1 MPFPSRTILAFS
13 SEAFY
18 VRIVRLI
25 RLALAA
31 AFTSA
36 LVFAPGLAAASPVDL
51 RSIRVTNAAAFG
63 RVGGAEV
70 KLTLDP
76 DLQRAATRILT
87 NSSAHEGAIV
97 ASDVRTGRILA
108 WATRGDRDYV
118 VAPFA
123 PSASLFKIVTTSAL
137 LESGRVNTATRECYE
152 GGEHAIVP
160 ADLERRGSTCSS
172 LGDALGTSINLVFA
186 RLAKKHLS
194 PPEIRRKA
202 AELGFSGAV
211 PIDVNITPSE
221 LVIPDDPFG
230 MARASAG
237 FWNGRLS
244 PLGALFAMQTI
255 ANDGER
261 VRLAI
266 LDRGGPTPRVSAG
279 RAMSVGV
286 AASMT
291 RMLEITTRR
300 GTAAKAFRRPDGTP
314 ALPSISVAAKTG
326 TLIGG
331 KPTRMYSWFAAFAP
345 STKPEIAITV
355 MLGNDIRWT
364 TKANIVGRQVLE
376 AYFGIAPAKAVAAAA
391 SPTKRKR

>member
-1 MPFPSRTILAFS
+1 VRPIRFIFTAALAS
-13 SEAFY
+13 A
-18 VRIVRLI
+18 
-25 RLALAA
+25 LALA
-31 AFTSA
+31 
-36 LVFAPGLAAASPVDL
+36 PCLAAASPVDL
-51 RSIRVTNAAAFG
+51 RSIRVTNEAAFG

-108 WATRGDRDYV
+108 WVTRGDRDYV

-123 PSASLFKIVTTSAL
+123 PSASLFKIVTASAL
-137 LESGRVNTATRECYE
+137 LEGGRVNPSTRECYE

-160 ADLERRGSTCSS
+160 ADLERRGSACSS
-172 LGDALGTSINLVFA
+172 LGEALGSSINLVFA

-194 PPEIRRKA
+194 PPSIRRKA
-202 AELGFSGAV
+202 AELGFSGEV
-211 PIDVNITPSE
+211 PIDVNVAPSE
-221 LVIPDDPFG
+221 LTIPDDPFG

-266 LDRGGPTPRVSAG
+266 LDHGDPPLRASAG

-291 RMLEITTRR
+291 RMLELTTRR
-300 GTAAKAFRRPDGTP
+300 GTAAKAFKRPDGTP

-331 KPTRMYSWFAAFAP
+331 KPTRMYSWFAGFAP

-376 AYFGIAPAKAVAAAA
+376 AYFGIAPAKAVAVAA
-391 SPTKRKR
+391 SPAKRKR